1 MPAGDPGPR
10 SMLTRRCRPEMR
22 GEAASRTY
30 LLAPLLLVLILLTP
44 ACAELELLAGA
55 AREQLQLRRLQ
66 GHCP

>member
-1 MPAGDPGPR
+1 
-10 SMLTRRCRPEMR
+10 MR